1 MTDSERYVEWSG
13 ENDPRALNVLR
24 KPGGVIVSPTKV
36 GYIIMTTDAKGL
48 DRKFDIKDRARNKP
62 GVVLCSSLDQLKKL
76 AVLNDEIFQ
85 FYQEHWDKDILLGC
99 ILPWSEQGKSFI
111 PKDGS
116 DEFMMDTRKTSCFV
130 IRFGTPSEK
139 LAKTL
144 WEEDEKLAFASSANP
159 SGQGNRGVISGV
171 GTKIE
176 SGVDLILGADSYVAS
191 MQPDKSEE
199 TRYEQGVMIS
209 MVDQDGKLIPEQK
222 GERGVLPAPV
232 LIRKGLS
239 VDRIINLLAEHF
251 NTWDYRQGF
260 YY

>member
-1 MTDSERYVEWSG
+1 MTDSERYVEWNG

-62 GVVLCSSLDQLKKL
+62 GGVLCSSLDQLKKL

-176 SGVDLILGADSYVAS
+176 SGVDLILGAASYVAS

-222 GERGVLPAPV
+222 GERGVLPA
-232 LIRKGLS
+232 L
-239 VDRIINLLAEHF
+239 F
-251 NTWDYRQGF
+251 
-260 YY
+260 